1 MVATVV
7 VVLLREVSLVVPQVL
22 LVQEVEAVAMDVRM
36 VDRMRM
42 AVTTAVQ
49 VTSLSR
55 GKGEQK

>member
-42 AVTTAVQ
+42 AVTTAVL

>member
-1 MVATVV
+1 MVATEVL
-7 VVLLREVSLVVPQVL
+7 VVLREASLVVLQVL
-22 LVQEVEAVAMDVRM
+22 PVQEAAVAVMDARTVH
-36 VDRMRM
+36 RMRM